1 MNTCLHKA
9 RCSFFLLAALLPF
22 HAWAGLTDVCV
33 PVGSASVQVQFPSV
47 TVQRDAEVGTVL
59 AIREISTPM
68 ECQNLFYP
76 TGGAA
81 QYFKSKQNPAYQPT
95 TGYAYPTSV
104 AGVGLYWET
113 ANYDGSVAR
122 MSGLALN
129 NEYSPLSV
137 PFPYLGK
144 NTYTLRQ
151 TFKLIKTGAVVGGT
165 FSFPSFKVM
174 TKPNSVLGDLYN
186 KELFTFSFASSPVVS
201 ASCYLTK
208 SSVVVELGRVPAA
221 DFNGPGSTKG
231 GKGFS
236 LDLDCNAGTAIN
248 LTLSEQFANTRYP
261 GTINL
266 LDVAQSA
273 KGVGIQ
279 LLDAHG
285 EPVPLGKRRYMGMAK
300 DGPNSIDM
308 TARYIQTGQNVT
320 AGKTAGVLSLTL
332 SYQ

>member
-76 TGGAA
+76 TGGTA

-151 TFKLIKTGAVVGGT
+151 TFKLIV
-165 FSFPSFKVM
+165 
-174 TKPNSVLGDLYN
+174 
-186 KELFTFSFASSPVVS
+186 
-201 ASCYLTK
+201 
-208 SSVVVELGRVPAA
+208 
-221 DFNGPGSTKG
+221 
-231 GKGFS
+231 
-236 LDLDCNAGTAIN
+236 
-248 LTLSEQFANTRYP
+248 
-261 GTINL
+261 
-266 LDVAQSA
+266 
-273 KGVGIQ
+273 
-279 LLDAHG
+279 
-285 EPVPLGKRRYMGMAK
+285 
-300 DGPNSIDM
+300 
-308 TARYIQTGQNVT
+308 
-320 AGKTAGVLSLTL
+320 
-332 SYQ
+332 